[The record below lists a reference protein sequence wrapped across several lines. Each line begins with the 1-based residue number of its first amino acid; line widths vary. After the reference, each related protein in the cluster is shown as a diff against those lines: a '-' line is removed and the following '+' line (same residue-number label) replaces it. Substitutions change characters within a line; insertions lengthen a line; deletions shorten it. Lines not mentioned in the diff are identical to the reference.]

1 MRFIKLAIIS
11 FVFIFGL
18 ITAISL
24 LIPSTVRISKAID
37 LQAPP
42 DSVRNLI
49 TDTTAWRSWH
59 PAYQNNRQ
67 QNASI
72 TFNSISDTLVT
83 ATISSPG
90 KNSLLNG
97 WQFHTHGE
105 SSTYTLQWYIDF
117 KLRWYPWE
125 KFGSLFYEATYGQMI
140 EQGLSNIK
148 KEVQSQ

>member
-11 FVFIFGL
+11 FVLIFGL
-18 ITAISL
+18 LTAISL
-24 LIPSTVRISKAID
+24 LIPSRVRISKAID
-37 LQAPP
+37 LQAPR

-49 TDTTAWRSWH
+49 TDTVAWRAWH
-59 PAYQNNRQ
+59 PAYLDNRPQ
-67 QNASI
+67 AAAIAIN
-72 TFNSISDTLVT
+72 TISDSLIT

-90 KNSLLNG
+90 KNSLFNG
-97 WQFHTHGE
+97 WQFYTHGE

-117 KLRWYPWE
+117 QLRWYPWE
-125 KFGSLFYEATYGQMI
+125 KFGSLFYEATYGRMI

>member
-1 MRFIKLAIIS
+1 VRFIKLAIIS
-11 FVFIFGL
+11 FALIFGL
-18 ITAISL
+18 LTAISL
-24 LIPSTVRISKAID
+24 LIPSRVRISKAID
-37 LQAPP
+37 LQAPR
-42 DSVRNLI
+42 DSVRHLI
-49 TDTTAWRSWH
+49 TDTTAWRAWH
-59 PAYQNNRQ
+59 PAYLNNRQ
-67 QNASI
+67 QAAAI
-72 TFNSISDTLVT
+72 TINTISDSLIT

-97 WQFHTHGE
+97 WQFYTHGQ

>member
-1 MRFIKLAIIS
+1 VRFIKLAIIS
-11 FVFIFGL
+11 FVLLFGL
-18 ITAISL
+18 VTAISL

-37 LQAPP
+37 LRASK
-42 DSVRNLI
+42 DSVRTLL
-49 TDTTAWRSWH
+49 TDTAHWRAWH

-67 QNASI
+67 QQASI
-72 TFNSISDTLVT
+72 TITSVTDSLVT

-97 WQFHTHGE
+97 WQFYAHGNRE
-105 SSTYTLQWYIDF
+105 SYTLQWYIDF

-125 KFGSLFYEATYGQMI
+125 KFGSLFYEATYGQML

-148 KEVQSQ
+148 KHVQPL

>member
-11 FVFIFGL
+11 FALIFGL
-18 ITAISL
+18 LTAISL
-24 LIPSTVRISKAID
+24 LIPSRVRISKAID
-37 LQAPP
+37 LQVPK
-42 DSVRNLI
+42 DSVRSLI

-59 PAYQNNRQ
+59 PAYQNNRPQ
-67 QNASI
+67 SAAI
-72 TFNSISDTLVT
+72 TINTITDSLIT

-97 WQFHTHGE
+97 WQFYTHGE

-125 KFGSLFYEATYGQMI
+125 KFGSLFYEATYGRMI
-140 EQGLSNIK
+140 EQGLSNLK
-148 KEVQSQ
+148 NEVQSQ